1 MRRFV
6 RFVVHNW
13 PLKLGAVVLATLLYA
28 GLVLSQN
35 AQVWVGR
42 VPIVPVNQPVS
53 VVILGNLGEV
63 HDIRLFAPRDAFD
76 RLSSASFSAFVD
88 LAGVEPQPGS
98 SFVTVPVQVRVAD
111 GRVQVLDFDPRQI
124 QVQLDPLVSKTVP
137 VEVDHGTV
145 PAGLEIRDPVLDVR
159 QVTVS
164 GPRSAVSQVAQ
175 AVARVLIQP
184 SGISIDQSV
193 DLVAVDGRGEPVSQV
208 RLDPAAVRVRIL
220 VGNQLVS
227 KSLPV
232 NPVVVGTPGVGY
244 EIGAITVNPAVV
256 TVEGDASV
264 LAELAR
270 IDTNPVSLSG
280 AAADFARTIDLAL
293 PEGVAPLG
301 DGTVRVSVRIRPT
314 MGSRTISAGI
324 VLTGERADHRYGL
337 STDRVLVTV
346 GGAAA
351 DLDQLDARSL
361 VVVAD
366 VTDLEPGGHEVTLR
380 AALPSRLSL
389 VAIAPARIVVT
400 VELPASP
407 SPSIP
412 PGP

>member
-6 RFVVHNW
+6 GFVVHNW
-13 PLKLGAVVLATLLYA
+13 PLKLGAVMLATLLYA

-124 QVQLDPLVSKTVP
+124 QVQLDPLVTKTVP

-145 PAGLEIRDPVLDVR
+145 PAGLEIRDPVLDLR
-159 QVTVS
+159 QVSVS

-244 EIGAITVNPAVV
+244 EIGAVTVSPAVV

-280 AAADFARTIDLAL
+280 AVADLARTIDLAL

-324 VLTGERADHRYGL
+324 VLTGERADRRYSL

-366 VTDLEPGGHEVTLR
+366 VTDLESGGHEVTLR
-380 AALPSRLSL
+380 AALPSRLGL

-407 SPSIP
+407 SPSAP

>member
-1 MRRFV
+1 MRRFIG
-6 RFVVHNW
+6 FVVHNW

-35 AQVWVGR
+35 AQVWAGR
-42 VPIVPVNQPVS
+42 VPIVPLNQSPS
-53 VVILGNLGEV
+53 VFILGSLGEV
-63 HDIRLFAPRDAFD
+63 RNIRYFAPREVAD
-76 RLSSASFSAFVD
+76 RLSTESFSAFVD
-88 LAGVEPQPGS
+88 LSDVSAQHDSP
-98 SFVTVPVQVRVAD
+98 FVTVAVRVLVAD
-111 GRVQVLDFDPRQI
+111 QRVRVLDFDPRQI
-124 QVQLDPLVSKTVP
+124 QVRLDPLVSKTVP
-137 VEVDHGTV
+137 VEVDRGTV
-145 PAGLEIRDPVLDVR
+145 PPGLEVRDPILDTL
-159 QVTVS
+159 QVIVS
-164 GPRSAVSQVAQ
+164 GPQSFVSQVTR

-193 DLVAVDGRGEPVSQV
+193 DLVPVDARGEAVTQV

-244 EIGAITVNPAVV
+244 EISSVTVSPAVV
-256 TVEGDASV
+256 TIEGDAAV
-264 LAELAR
+264 LADLGR
-270 IDTNPVSLSG
+270 IDTNPVLLSG
-280 AAADFARTIDLAL
+280 GVADFARTVDLAL

-324 VLTGERADHRYGL
+324 VLTGERADRTYDL

-351 DLDQLDARSL
+351 DLDQLDVRSL

-366 VTDLEPGGHEVTLR
+366 VTDLEPGSHDAVLR

-389 VAIAPARIVVT
+389 VAITPARIVVS
-400 VELPASP
+400 VGLPASP
-407 SPSIP
+407 SPTAA

>member
-6 RFVVHNW
+6 GFVVHNW

-42 VPIVPVNQPVS
+42 VPIVPVNQSPS
-53 VVILGNLGEV
+53 VFILGSLGEV
-63 HDIRLFAPRDAFD
+63 RDIRLFAPRDAFD

-124 QVQLDPLVSKTVP
+124 QVRLDPLVSKAVP
-137 VEVDHGTV
+137 VEVDRGTV
-145 PAGLEIRDPVLDVR
+145 PPGLEVRDPILDVR

-232 NPVVVGTPGVGY
+232 NPVVVGTPVVGY
-244 EIGAITVNPAVV
+244 EIGGVTVSPVVV

-270 IDTNPVSLSG
+270 IDTSPVSLSG
-280 AAADFARTIDLAL
+280 AVADFARTIDLAL
-293 PEGVAPLG
+293 PEGVALLG

-314 MGSRTISAGI
+314 MGSRTVSAGI
-324 VLTGERADHRYGL
+324 VLAGERADRTYSL
-337 STDRVLVTV
+337 STDRVLVTL
-346 GGAAA
+346 GGATT
-351 DLDQLDARSL
+351 DLDELDARSL

-366 VTDLEPGGHEVTLR
+366 VTGLEPGGHEVTLR

-400 VELPASP
+400 VELPVSP
-407 SPSIP
+407 SPSAP

>member
-6 RFVVHNW
+6 GFVVHNW

-35 AQVWVGR
+35 AQVWAGR
-42 VPIVPVNQPVS
+42 VPIVPVNQSPS
-53 VVILGNLGEV
+53 VFILGSLGEV
-63 HDIRLFAPRDAFD
+63 HDVRLFAPRDAFD

-88 LAGVEPQPGS
+88 LAGVVPQPGS

-124 QVQLDPLVSKTVP
+124 QIRLDPLVSKTVP
-137 VEVDHGTV
+137 VEVDRGTV
-145 PAGLEIRDPVLDVR
+145 PPGLEVRDPVLEVR

-164 GPRSAVSQVAQ
+164 GPRSAVSQVVQ

-184 SGISIDQSV
+184 SGISIDQAV

-232 NPVVVGTPGVGY
+232 NPVVVGTPGVGF
-244 EIGAITVNPAVV
+244 EVGSVTVSPVVV

-280 AAADFARTIDLAL
+280 AVADFGRTIDLAL
-293 PEGVAPLG
+293 PDGVALLG
-301 DGTVRVSVRIRPT
+301 DATVRVSVRIRPT

-324 VLTGERADHRYGL
+324 VLAGERTDRTYSL

-346 GGAAA
+346 GGAAT

-389 VAIAPARIVVT
+389 VAIAPARIIIT
-400 VELPASP
+400 VGLPVSASP
-407 SPSIP
+407 SAP